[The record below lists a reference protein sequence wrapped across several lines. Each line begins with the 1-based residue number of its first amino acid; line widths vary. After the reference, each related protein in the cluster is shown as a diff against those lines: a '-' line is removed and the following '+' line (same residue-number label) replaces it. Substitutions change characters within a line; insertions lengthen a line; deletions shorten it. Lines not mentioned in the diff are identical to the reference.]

1 MIRLKLLLLLLASS
15 LVLSGCGGFD
25 VYKLPLPGGPD
36 AGDDPMIIDV
46 QFADVLD
53 LVPRSTVKV
62 NDVSVGQ
69 VSDVALEGTHARVTL
84 ELRND
89 VKLPDNT
96 IAEIRQTS
104 LLGEKFVSLSAPEGG
119 QSTGLLRSGD
129 VIPLSRAGRNPEVEE
144 VLGALSLLL
153 NGGGVAQLKTINQE
167 LAKAFEGRESS
178 ARSVLKQIRLLVTQ
192 LDDHKTEIVDA
203 IDSLN
208 TLALSVRK
216 QQGSI
221 DSALEELPS
230 ALRSIDTQRDDLVK
244 MLRALDRLS
253 GVGTRVIKAS
263 KDSTIATFRELQ
275 PVLRGFADSGDNFAK
290 SFSVFLTYPFV
301 DEVVGR
307 DPQVARNLHMGD
319 YTNLSI
325 TLDLSVDG
333 QDKTAAPDVCVAA
346 SELPDLGQLPDPSK
360 LCDDATALI
369 QECLA
374 DPTLQKCAAILDLIK
389 DQVCAATPGLPLCS
403 SPLPTP
409 TQLPTSVPKVGAVQ
423 KCLNSGNPASKACRK
438 LSPKQL
444 KKLAKQCKKPG
455 NKKNPVCLAL
465 TVPGGGGGVSLPTG
479 IPTLGRPAF
488 GETRAPTW
496 DRRGPTMGQL
506 MELYDP
512 SLVDLMVPGMVTR

>member
-1 MIRLKLLLLLLASS
+1 MTRLKMLLLLLASS

-36 AGDDPMIIDV
+36 AGDNPMTIEV
-46 QFADVLD
+46 KFADVLD

-69 VSDVALEGTHARVTL
+69 VSEVALEGTHARVTL

-89 VKLPDNT
+89 VKLPDDT
-96 IAEIRQTS
+96 VAEIRQTS
-104 LLGEKFVSLSAPEGG
+104 LLGEKFVSLSAPEGE

-153 NGGGVAQLKTINQE
+153 NGGGIAQLKTITEE
-167 LAKAFEGRESS
+167 LNKALDGRESS
-178 ARSVLKQIRLLVTQ
+178 ARSVLHEVRTLVTQ
-192 LDDHKTEIVDA
+192 LDDNKADIVNA

-221 DSALEELPS
+221 DAALEELPS
-230 ALRSIDTQRDDLVK
+230 ALRSIDTQRDDLVR
-244 MLRALDRLS
+244 MLKALDRLS
-253 GVGTRVIKAS
+253 GVGVRVIKAS

-275 PVLRGFADSGDNFAK
+275 PVLKGFSDSGDNFAK
-290 SFSVFLTYPFV
+290 AFSVFLTYPFV

-325 TLDLSVDG
+325 TLDVSIDG
-333 QDKTAAPDVCVAA
+333 PSLPELPDVCVTIDQ
-346 SELPDLGQLPDPSK
+346 LPDLPTLPLPADSPKK
-360 LCDDATALI
+360 LCDDAAALL
-369 QECLA
+369 QDCLA
-374 DPTLQKCAAILDLIK
+374 NPSLQKCAAILDLIK
-389 DQVCAATPGLPLCS
+389 DQVCAADPTQTICDQLP
-403 SPLPTP
+403 PTTP
-409 TQLPTSVPKVGAVQ
+409 TLSAVD
-423 KCLNSGNPASKACRK
+423 KCLKSQDLTSKECRS
-438 LSPKQL
+438 LNQKQL
-444 KKLAKQCKKPG
+444 KRLVRKCRTEP
-455 NKKNPVCLAL
+455 NNPVCVAL
-465 TVPGGGGGVSLPTG
+465 GKLPTG
-479 IPTLGRPAF
+479 GGNTGPITLPGAPALPRPAF
-488 GETRAPTW
+488 GEPRTTTW

-512 SLVDLMVPGMVTR
+512 SLVGLLVPGMVTR